1 MAPTPNYTV
10 KISFNEEL
18 RRLPYSPEKGVQG
31 LFELCQQC
39 FNLKSFAA
47 FQLTYQDG
55 EGDTIVLTCNEEL
68 ATLFKDTD
76 TIKLTLQRRGV
87 KKAVASSTSS
97 APFTSETAEAS
108 GEESEPKKDKEG
120 KKKRK
125 EKRRNIKSKIV
136 SSKVVRLRWKE
147 LNVVATTSSDNGE
160 EKKKKNGGKRRQAKG
175 CYFGSSIKGKLT
187 FKTGLG
193 KRSLWL
199 AHTVKDG
206 EGDATALMFAPLSS
220 PKRFL
225 RVCPDGTVN
234 LSNGGIGKRTRWSLE
249 EEDGKTKIVSKFDP
263 KLSLAAVS
271 AGKKKNNRGGE
282 ETKLRQKLVARGIDG
297 TGPVPANVVSRT
309 FVVEDVDATQLLVK
323 VVKSWSKKRRT
334 VNKIHKQR
342 KEEWKS
348 ELKGRKGR
356 KGGKGAKGGKG
367 GKCRRH
373 QQEEQQ
379 EGEQKPHPHHVMRFG
394 IRKGLVV

>member
-1 MAPTPNYTV
+1 MAPNYTV
-10 KISFNEEL
+10 KISYNEEL

-39 FNLKSFAA
+39 FNLKNFAA
-47 FQLTYQDG
+47 FQLTYQDA
-55 EGDTIVLTCNEEL
+55 EGDNIVLTCNEEL

-76 TIKLTLQRRGV
+76 TIKLTLQRRGG
-87 KKAVASSTSS
+87 KKAAPSAATST
-97 APFTSETAEAS
+97 TSTENAEAS
-108 GEESEPKKDKEG
+108 GEETEPKKVKKDKEG

-125 EKRRNIKSKIV
+125 EKRRNFKKRIV

-147 LNVVATTSSDNGE
+147 PNTVATTSTDNNGE
-160 EKKKKNGGKRRQAKG
+160 EKKKKNPGKKAQAKG

-187 FKTGLG
+187 FKSGLG

-199 AHTVKDG
+199 VHTVKDG
-206 EGDATALMFAPLSS
+206 EGETTSLMFAPLST

-234 LSNGGIGKRTRWSLE
+234 LSNGGVGKRTKWSLE
-249 EEDGKTKIVSKFDP
+249 EEDGKARIVSKFNP
-263 KLSLAAVS
+263 KFSLSALS
-271 AGKKKNNRGGE
+271 AGKKKNKTGE
-282 ETKLRQKLVARGIDG
+282 VEAKPRQHIVARGIDG
-297 TGPVPANVVSRT
+297 TGPIPENVVSRT
-309 FVVEDVDATQLLVK
+309 FTVEDVDATQLLVK

-334 VNKIHKQR
+334 VKKVHKQR

-348 ELKGRKGR
+348 ELKS
-356 KGGKGAKGGKG
+356 GGKKGGKG
-367 GKCRRH
+367 GKGKCRK
-373 QQEEQQ
+373 QKQE
-379 EGEQKPHPHHVMRFG
+379 EGEQKPHHVMRFG